1 MYQLAD
7 KNKVMSLFHKGES
20 VSQIRLKSN
29 VSKSTLYRWKA
40 EYDTTGE
47 IMRYIRKGQLDRAK
61 QIISQFQGEHRK
73 TNELLTSKVIGQ
85 FIRFGY
91 LDEARELAED
101 LLKQYQKNI
110 SVRSQLVT
118 IAKQKEDWE
127 EVERL
132 SREILALDS
141 NDLPSRSQLIGIA
154 KQKGDWEEVERLSR
168 ERLALDPSNKI
179 AKKQLKTSQKMQKWS
194 KRVEERKGT
203 SQPMQEKPDSNCQSP
218 QHSIQV
224 IRNQIQAGTF
234 LLDDIEARKREMRE
248 IGIDEVQ
255 INLLLAEA
263 YERQNLPKQ
272 TKAYLKK
279 ALQGAQEPK
288 LQKAIKALLETAQTK
303 KKKPSH
309 INPWDNITRTRCR
322 NNVGQTTKIQKEPDE
337 K

>member
-29 VSKSTLYRWKA
+29 VSKSTLYRWKE

-47 IMRYIRKGQLDRAK
+47 IIGYVMKGQLDKAK
-61 QIISQFQGEHRK
+61 QKISQFQGEHK
-73 TNELLTSKVIGQ
+73 KSNVLLTSKVIGQ

-91 LDEARELAED
+91 LDDAKELAED
-101 LLKQYQKNI
+101 LLKKYPNNL
-110 SVRSQLVT
+110 SVISQLVT
-118 IAKQKEDWE
+118 IAKQKGDWE

-132 SREILALDS
+132 CREILTLEQ
-141 NDLPSRSQLIGIA
+141 NDLQARSQLVTIA

-168 ERLALDPSNKI
+168 ERIALDPSNKA
-179 AKKQLKTSQKMQKWS
+179 AKKQLKTSQKMQKWQ
-194 KRVEERKGT
+194 RRREERKGT
-203 SQPMQEKPDSNCQSP
+203 SQAVQEKPKSNSQSP

-224 IRNQIQAGTF
+224 IRSQIQVGTF
-234 LLDDIEARKREMRE
+234 LLDDIEARQKEMQE
-248 IGIDEVQ
+248 MGIDEVQ

-288 LQKAIKALLETAQTK
+288 LQKSIKALLEAAQTK

-309 INPWDNITRTRCR
+309 INPWDNVTKTRCG

>member
-29 VSKSTLYRWKA
+29 VSKSTLYRWKE

-47 IMRYIRKGQLDRAK
+47 IIGYIMKGQLDKAK
-61 QIISQFQGEHRK
+61 QKISQFQGEHK
-73 TNELLTSKVIGQ
+73 KSNVLLTNKVIGQ

-91 LDEARELAED
+91 LDDAKELAED
-101 LLKQYQKNI
+101 LLKQYPKNLF
-110 SVRSQLVT
+110 VRSQLVT
-118 IAKQKEDWE
+118 
-127 EVERL
+127 
-132 SREILALDS
+132 
-141 NDLPSRSQLIGIA
+141 IA

-168 ERLALDPSNKI
+168 ERLSIEPNNEI
-179 AKKQLKTSQKMQKWS
+179 AKKQLNTSKRMQKWQK
-194 KRVEERKGT
+194 KREEQKGT
-203 SQPMQEKPDSNCQSP
+203 SQPMQEKSDSNCQLP

-234 LLDDIEARKREMRE
+234 LLDDIEARQKEMQE
-248 IGIDEVQ
+248 MGINEVQ

-263 YERQNLPKQ
+263 YEHQNLPKQ
-272 TKAYLKK
+272 TKAYLRK

-309 INPWDNITRTRCR
+309 INPWDNITRTRCG
-322 NNVGQTTKIQKEPDE
+322 NNVEQTTRAQKEPDE